1 MVYYAQGRIALPFC
15 APGTDVSEEDIGPG
29 KGKGHFP
36 ARFCGAALAGAVEGK
51 ARRDA
56 GGAGQ
61 AGVSGP
67 AAGTGERMTVEWKTP
82 PAPAG
87 LAATR

>member
-15 APGTDVSEEDIGPG
+15 APGTDVPEEDIGPG

-56 GGAGQ
+56 GGAG
-61 AGVSGP
+61 
-67 AAGTGERMTVEWKTP
+67 AAAARPVCR
-82 PAPAG
+82 G
-87 LAATR
+87 LRPEQEKG